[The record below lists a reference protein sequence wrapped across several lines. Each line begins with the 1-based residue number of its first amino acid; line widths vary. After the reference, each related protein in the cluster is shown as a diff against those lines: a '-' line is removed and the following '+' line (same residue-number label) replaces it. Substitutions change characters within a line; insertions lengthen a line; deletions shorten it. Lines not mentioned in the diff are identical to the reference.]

1 MKKQL
6 LMLTAFLKGRVVV
19 LLRERSRTEN
29 WSKNIGH
36 N

>member
-6 LMLTAFLKGRVVV
+6 LMLTAFLKGRVV
-19 LLRERSRTEN
+19 LLRERSHTEN